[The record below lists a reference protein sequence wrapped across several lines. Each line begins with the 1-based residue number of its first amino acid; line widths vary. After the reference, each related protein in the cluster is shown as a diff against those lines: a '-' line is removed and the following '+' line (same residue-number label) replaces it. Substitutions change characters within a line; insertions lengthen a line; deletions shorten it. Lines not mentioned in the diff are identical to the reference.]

1 MILAGG
7 EGKRLRPLTSVRTK
21 PAVPFGGNY
30 RIIDF
35 ALSNFV
41 KSGFLKIFVLTQ
53 FKSHSLMQ
61 HLREGWRIERYRG
74 GLQKCKSPRQWF
86 YVSGTD
92 RRGFDPGHEESA
104 ENFSESSENLQQNDF

>member
-1 MILAGG
+1 MSGVLAMILAGG

-41 KSGFLKIFVLTQ
+41 NSGFLKIFVLTQ

-61 HLREGWRIERYRG
+61 HI
-74 GLQKCKSPRQWF
+74 
-86 YVSGTD
+86 
-92 RRGFDPGHEESA
+92 PGALHLSDTGA
-104 ENFSESSENLQQNDF
+104 NADGKTMV

>member
-1 MILAGG
+1 MSGVLAMILAGG
-7 EGKRLRPLTSVRTK
+7 EGKRLHPLTSVRTK

-41 KSGFLKIFVLTQ
+41 NSGFLKIFVLTQ

-61 HLREGWRIERYRG
+61 HLREGWRISGLGGISSIRYRR
-74 GLQKCKSPRQWF
+74 KCGWGNVGTKAPRMPF
-86 YVSGTD
+86 T
-92 RRGFDPGHEESA
+92 RT
-104 ENFSESSENLQQNDF
+104 

>member
-1 MILAGG
+1 MSGVLAMILAGG

-41 KSGFLKIFVLTQ
+41 NSGFLKIFVLTQ

-61 HLREGWRIERYRG
+61 HLREGWRISGLRGISSIRYRR
-74 GLQKCKSPRQWF
+74 KCGWGNVGMKAPRMPF
-86 YVSGTD
+86 T
-92 RRGFDPGHEESA
+92 RT
-104 ENFSESSENLQQNDF
+104 

>member
-1 MILAGG
+1 MSGVLAMILAGG

-41 KSGFLKIFVLTQ
+41 NSGFLKIFVLTQ
-53 FKSHSLMQ
+53 FKSHSLDAA
-61 HLREGWRIERYRG
+61 
-74 GLQKCKSPRQWF
+74 SPGRLEDF
-86 YVSGTD
+86 RT
-92 RRGFDPGHEESA
+92 PGAFHRSDTGANADGET
-104 ENFSESSENLQQNDF
+104 LV

>member
-7 EGKRLRPLTSVRTK
+7 EGKRLCPLTSVRTK

-41 KSGFLKIFVLTQ
+41 NSGFLKIFVLTQ
-53 FKSHSLMQ
+53 FKSHSLM
-61 HLREGWRIERYRG
+61 HISGKVGGCSDSGGTSSIRYRR
-74 GLQKCKSPRQWF
+74 KCGWENVGMKAPRVPF
-86 YVSGTD
+86 T
-92 RRGFDPGHEESA
+92 RT
-104 ENFSESSENLQQNDF
+104 